1 MDNEKKMQKFL
12 LGLLIFEVFTEVAG
26 GIFGLSELRILGRY
40 LVSGALT
47 GCVMVWI
54 YCAQSIPYAV
64 MWLLNLA
71 LEIGLVSVLY
81 LVGHS
86 IGISLLCGLLA
97 FWVLFFRVS
106 DIARLFILV
115 LNALYAKFEIEG
127 DALEYAEGL
136 EKCRSFPASNRLSI
150 YVSILDKRIL
160 LKNFLLVYEI
170 YSLEGEEYR
179 DQREKLQKQAE
190 QIFTSDQ
197 ISVLLSC
204 ICNAQKV
211 KDEMEA
217 SYPESHM
224 TWEQMMIIAI
234 RRKRESVFLSIDTQ
248 AMICARCDGQ
258 GFVVEKGQ
266 KVVTCPVCHG
276 VGYYK
281 MNGDPFTKSEQMR
294 ALWKNFM
301 LPLFILLLGV
311 IGAFVFLQM
320 TIFSD
325 RFQAFFLCPNG
336 TVLEILHAY
345 ADWYIM
351 EICMVLVGLV
361 ICVLPQG
368 ILKYLVKVK
377 QSAQKR
383 LLFVVFIWFF
393 GIYVIFGF
401 AMLLDHQPAL
411 LYTQAKED
419 IAQVESGQMQA
430 VTVWLSPKSRPSAL
444 PPYDKNMPKSFTRY
458 GGISYETEGEW
469 VKFYVPNSLD
479 FSLAQDALYNE
490 EKSVEWNIR
499 HAVQYEVIYTKNFH
513 VVTEIHPIP
522 LEDRNLD
529 DE

>member
-12 LGLLIFEVFTEVAG
+12 LGLLIFEVFTEVMG
-26 GIFGLSELRILGRY
+26 GVFGLSEFRILGRY

-54 YCAQSIPYAV
+54 YLAQSIPYAL
-64 MWLLNLA
+64 MWMLNLA

-97 FWVLFFRVS
+97 FGVLFFRVS
-106 DIARLFILV
+106 DIARFFVVL

-127 DALEYAEGL
+127 DALAYVEGM

-150 YVSILDKRIL
+150 YVQVLDKRIL

-170 YSLEGEEYR
+170 YSLQREEYR
-179 DQREKLQKQAE
+179 DKREELQKQAE

-197 ISVLLSC
+197 ISILLLG
-204 ICNAQKV
+204 IRNAQKV

-217 SYPESHM
+217 AYPESHM
-224 TWEQMMIIAI
+224 TWEQMLSIAI
-234 RRKRESVFLSIDTQ
+234 RGKRESVFLSTDTQ
-248 AMICARCDGQ
+248 AMICARCGGQ
-258 GFVVEKGQ
+258 GLAVENGQ

-281 MNGDPFTKSEQMR
+281 INGDPFTKNEQIK

-301 LPLFILLLGV
+301 LPLFIILLGV

-320 TIFSD
+320 TIFSG

-336 TVLEILHAY
+336 TASEILHAY
-345 ADWYIM
+345 ADWYIL

-383 LLFVVFIWFF
+383 LLFVVFILFF
-393 GIYVIFGF
+393 GIYVVFGV

-411 LYTQAKED
+411 LYTQVKED
-419 IAQVESGQMQA
+419 IAQMESGQMQTI
-430 VTVWLSPKSRPSAL
+430 TVWLSPKSRPSAL

-469 VKFYVPNSLD
+469 VKFYVPNSLN
-479 FSLAQDALYNE
+479 FSLEQDALYNE

-499 HAVQYEVIYTKNFH
+499 HAVQYEVIYTQNFH
-513 VVTEIHPIP
+513 VVTKVNPIS
-522 LEDRNLD
+522 LD
-529 DE
+529 EMDFYD